1 MLVIRRKCADSLM
14 LAGILATSKMNF
26 FKKVFSSDSS
36 EPSKEPPIS
45 KFPELEDAWQHFKK
59 EEFEQS
65 SEKASQFLKSS
76 KLKIKNEA
84 NKLVALNNFRLGNYE
99 TSKTIFNE
107 LAVNSRNPDDWFNLV
122 TSATLNNEIELGK
135 QAFDKA
141 IEFYKKNGK
150 KDNISVPSMMFY
162 YMQCLKDIKCY
173 DLAFEQLNGLRKIYT
188 DLKITDS
195 TFLYLRG
202 VPFFEHTI
210 DASEE
215 ILINLDPKIV
225 KDWLTQFK
233 KSVDD
238 DGEQYLEEFE
248 QKLRYAS

>member
-1 MLVIRRKCADSLM
+1 
-14 LAGILATSKMNF
+14 MNF
-26 FKKVFSSDSS
+26 FKKIFSSDSS
-36 EPSKEPPIS
+36 EPPKEPPIS

-65 SEKASQFLKSS
+65 IEKASKSLNSS

-84 NKLVALNNFRLGNYE
+84 NKLIALSNFRLGDYG
-99 TSKTIFNE
+99 TSRIIFKE
-107 LAVNSRNPDDWFNLV
+107 LVVNSKNPDDWFNLV

-141 IEFYKKNGK
+141 IELYRKNGK
-150 KDNISVPSMMFY
+150 KDNLSVPSMMFY

-173 DLAFEQLNGLRKIYT
+173 DLAFEQLDGLRKIYT

-202 VPFFEHTI
+202 VPFFEHSI

-215 ILINLDPKIV
+215 ILINLDPQIV

-238 DGEQYLEEFE
+238 DGQQYLAEFE
-248 QKLRYAS
+248 QKLNYVS